1 MSVSSNANSCQCVS
15 VCLKSSSKTCPLY
28 YQTSSLQLCS
38 PFSHTQRDNLKILPP
53 LCKCKVQKCPPKKQ
67 NQLGITLRNH
77 TTFHLTFTPHIIFLT
92 KSLPPKICFYR
103 GRYNN
108 TMSNVLKTLNND
120 FFKRFKKLKIRKQI
134 EQQAHPFVI
143 KRLSLLGIY

>member
-1 MSVSSNANSCQCVS
+1 MNTKQTPKDTYVCNSNANSCQCVS

-38 PFSHTQRDNLKILPP
+38 PFSHTYRDNKKILPP

-77 TTFHLTFTPHIIFLT
+77 TTFHLTFTPHIIFPT
-92 KSLPPKICFYR
+92 KSLPPKNMFLQREGGIL
-103 GRYNN
+103 
-108 TMSNVLKTLNND
+108 SNVLKTLNND
-120 FFKRFKKLKIRKQI
+120 FLNGLKSSK
-134 EQQAHPFVI
+134 
-143 KRLSLLGIY
+143 